1 MQTMMTMRTIFF
13 ILFAGL
19 QFAGLAQGPFTPPQT
34 AKKPVVD
41 TLHGVLLTDNYRW
54 LEDKTDP
61 KVVAWTKAQ
70 HDYTVQYLQVA
81 QKDHPGLRDE
91 VAAYIDM
98 DFEGPLS
105 KEGKRVFQTIKKKGD
120 KQTSVYTILDGKKI
134 QIWDPVKLD
143 TSGKTSTTSVQYTYD
158 GEQAAI
164 SVQKSGAEISTTYI
178 INTRTGK
185 ILYPPLEN
193 IFGYQW
199 TRDQQHAYFT
209 IRSQKDVDQ
218 QLPLKTYLWKV
229 GDPAEKAQFI
239 GTTKD
244 ATNSWFIYDNRYSD
258 VSFFG
263 ESNFNSNS
271 CRMKKTGTAE
281 EGSLIYES
289 KEFQAY
295 PWAIGEKLYVLT
307 NDHAPNFR
315 FMVATKNKPGY
326 NDWQTL
332 IPEGPTVI
340 QNVEV
345 LKDGRLI
352 VQDKMD
358 IQSRLT
364 LFSADGKKIKPIDL
378 PETGNV
384 DYVNFDREE
393 DSVYIYMSTFT
404 SPGKMYVASPSDFK
418 WRLYYFREIP
428 VDMTNITGEIKFYY
442 SKDSTR
448 IPCLVVHRKDM
459 VPDGNNPVLLT
470 AYGGFNIGISPG
482 YYGYYAP
489 FINRGGV
496 VVEPGIRG
504 GDEYGEKWH
513 KNGMLLKKQNCFD
526 DFNACAEWLIRE
538 KYTNPGR
545 IVAEG
550 GSNGGLLMGAIATQR
565 PDLYKAVL
573 CGVPLLDMIRFH
585 KFLIARYWIPEYGS
599 SDNEADF
606 RNMLAYSPYHHIRQ
620 GINLPTMLIRT
631 GANDS
636 RVDPLHAKKFTA
648 ALQNNPGQINPV
660 MLFIDYNVGHGSG
673 QATRQRID
681 NIMVDFEFILN
692 QLGIQ

>member
-1 MQTMMTMRTIFF
+1 MKSYLFLLIFW
-13 ILFAGL
+13 LPLCGS
-19 QFAGLAQGPFTPPQT
+19 AQVSFNPPPT

-41 TLHGVLLTDNYRW
+41 TLHGFLLTDNYRW

-61 KVVAWTKAQ
+61 LVVEWTKKQ
-70 HDYTVQYLQVA
+70 HDYTVEYLNA
-81 QKDHPGLRDE
+81 TQKNHPGLRDD
-91 VAAYIDM
+91 VTAYIDM
-98 DFEGPLS
+98 DYEGPLG

-120 KQTSVYTILDGKKI
+120 KQSSVYTILDGKKV

-158 GEQAAI
+158 GERAAV

-178 INTRTGK
+178 IETRTGK

-209 IRSQKDVDQ
+209 IRSQADVDNQ
-218 QLPLKTYLWKV
+218 TPLKSYLWKV
-229 GDPAEKAQFI
+229 GDPVEKAQFI
-239 GTTKD
+239 GTTLDAKD
-244 ATNSWFIYDNRYSD
+244 SYYIYDNRYSD
-258 VSFFG
+258 VTFFG
-263 ESNFNSNS
+263 EGNFNSNT
-271 CRMKKTGTAE
+271 CKIKKTGTND
-281 EGSLIYES
+281 EGVIIYDS

-295 PWAIGEKLYVLT
+295 PNAIGNKLYILT
-307 NDHAPNFR
+307 NDQAPNYR
-315 FMVATKNKPGY
+315 FMVATKEQPDYK
-326 NDWQTL
+326 DWRVL
-332 IPEGPTVI
+332 IPEGETVM

-352 VQDKMD
+352 VQDKKD

-364 LFSADGKKIKPIDL
+364 LHDADGKVIKPIEL
-378 PETGNV
+378 PEVGNV
-384 DYVNFDREE
+384 NYVSFDREE

-404 SPGKMYVASPSDFK
+404 SPGKMYVASPANFK
-418 WRLYYFREIP
+418 WRLYYERKIP
-428 VDMTNITGEIKFYY
+428 IDMSDITGEIKFYY

-459 VPDGNNPVLLT
+459 KPDGSNPVLLT
-470 AYGGFNIGISPG
+470 AYGGFRIGITPG

-513 KNGMLLKKQNCFD
+513 EEGMLLNKQNCFD
-526 DFNACAEWLIRE
+526 DFNACAEWLVRE
-538 KYTNPGR
+538 KYTNTGK

-565 PDLYKAVL
+565 PDLYKAVI
-573 CGVPLLDMIRFH
+573 CAVPLLDMVRFH

-599 SDNEADF
+599 SDNETDF
-606 RNMLAYSPYHHIRQ
+606 RNLLSYSPYHHIRQ
-620 GINLPTMLIRT
+620 GINLPTMLVRT

-660 MLFIDYNVGHGSG
+660 LLYIDYNVGHGSG
-673 QATRQRID
+673 QATKQRID
-681 NIMVDFEFILN
+681 NIMVDFEFLLN
-692 QLGIQ
+692 QLGM